1 VRATYGSLNKQAVG
15 LTGRAI
21 YGAFIA
27 HGSHLLLFKITE
39 PRLREKGDS
48 DMSKFEL
55 KPEESVLVLI
65 DFQERLIPAVDQRDK
80 VIKNANLL
88 IQLAD
93 KLNVPVIITEQYPQG
108 LGRTVPEINEN
119 LAGCKLV
126 EKVKFSA
133 MVPELQEVLG
143 ALGRKKIAIAGTE
156 THICVFQ
163 TVRDLVEA
171 GFTVH
176 VVQDAV
182 GSRFEENYQSGLEL
196 MRDLGAVIT
205 NTETVIFDMLKVAGT
220 PVFREMS
227 KLLK

>member
-1 VRATYGSLNKQAVG
+1 
-15 LTGRAI
+15 
-21 YGAFIA
+21 
-27 HGSHLLLFKITE
+27 
-39 PRLREKGDS
+39 
-48 DMSKFEL
+48 MSKFEL

-65 DFQERLIPAVDQRDK
+65 DFQERLIPAVAQRDK

-88 IQLAD
+88 IQLAN

-143 ALGRKKIAIAGTE
+143 ALGRKKIVIAGTE